1 MKHRCSFGAQP
12 VHGAWTRYQELNPVC
27 KINPRF
33 LCIKLAR
40 WFEAAKA
47 QFPRFQNSDN
57 SFGHIVD
64 TVVIIDKVPGKVFC
78 AHLWRRFDKA
88 RDLSA
93 KLRIISA
100 YQSQWFNRWFVDYA
114 FNVCASESPSPSN
127 CLLPPTGVVGKLPRV
142 LDPVDVRNR
151 TNSNLSLTT

>member
-1 MKHRCSFGAQP
+1 VKHRCSFGAQP

-47 QFPRFQNSDN
+47 QLPRFQNSDN

-64 TVVIIDKVPGKVFC
+64 TVVIIDKVPGNALTYGGDSTRPETF
-78 AHLWRRFDKA
+78 L
-88 RDLSA
+88 
-93 KLRIISA
+93 
-100 YQSQWFNRWFVDYA
+100 QS
-114 FNVCASESPSPSN
+114 SE
-127 CLLPPTGVVGKLPRV
+127 L
-142 LDPVDVRNR
+142 
-151 TNSNLSLTT
+151 